1 MCFLLLYTQIIF
13 CFCRIYLRV
22 GFSRLT
28 FSSIW
33 YLLSNKVSNL
43 LFPASCLKLVFTIC
57 SLSLLWFPSS
67 GTPNY
72 HTFTFLCLQYQSL
85 FLKSFLSLVHFFL
98 MFEIFLFL
106 PSLLIASLVLLLVCL
121 QFWND
126 FFFYFSFFSEFCRLI
141 SEALKFWL
149 CWSFTTCVIFLV
161 FFSLFWNCRFLG
173 CPPCPQSCHS
183 ALYSPFPNNNF
194 VWDLTLPD
202 TACGSFLC
210 EPCFLGFPASVLHLH
225 VGLDLLLLSC
235 LCCRPAQFGFDSQS
249 FLLRVGTCPMRKPCS
264 ASF

>member
-72 HTFTFLCLQYQSL
+72 HTFTFLCLQYRSL

-106 PSLLIASLVLLLVCL
+106 PCFSSDSISCAASGLSSVLKWLFLLFLILFWVLSPYFWGFKILIVLVFHDLCHFLSIFQLVLKL
-121 QFWND
+121 
-126 FFFYFSFFSEFCRLI
+126 
-141 SEALKFWL
+141 
-149 CWSFTTCVIFLV
+149 
-161 FFSLFWNCRFLG
+161 
-173 CPPCPQSCHS
+173 
-183 ALYSPFPNNNF
+183 
-194 VWDLTLPD
+194 
-202 TACGSFLC
+202 
-210 EPCFLGFPASVLHLH
+210 
-225 VGLDLLLLSC
+225 
-235 LCCRPAQFGFDSQS
+235 
-249 FLLRVGTCPMRKPCS
+249 
-264 ASF
+264 